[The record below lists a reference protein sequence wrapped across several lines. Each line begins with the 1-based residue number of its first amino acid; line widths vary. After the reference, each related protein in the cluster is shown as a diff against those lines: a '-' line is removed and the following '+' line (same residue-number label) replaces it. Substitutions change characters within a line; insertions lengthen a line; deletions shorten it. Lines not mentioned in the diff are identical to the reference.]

1 MNPHAR
7 SHLGV
12 LVAFVAA
19 TLVATWPLALNL
31 NEGVPYG
38 GDAFQF
44 IWNAWW
50 FSKAANSPTLGLWF
64 TPYQYAPDGASL
76 ALHDLSPL
84 NAWMEAW
91 LRPAGDFGAYNLL
104 ILFHYVLGA
113 WGAYILAWYLTG
125 NRAGSVIAGFIY
137 GFSAHHAMHLS
148 QLSTVSSG
156 WIPLGVYYLLKYTRD
171 GGTRDGVLSV
181 LMLLAAAL
189 SSWYHL
195 VFTGVVFFG
204 FMLIGQIGL
213 KESLGGWGKWQRAI
227 IPWIVAV
234 VVLSPVLVMALKA
247 AIALPSSWRVEMGA
261 KYFLDPAWA
270 VLPPPN
276 HPVCGALARPFLGT
290 IPGNATEGV
299 GSLGLVPII
308 LGLLAWFRK
317 NPTTRAWCWLGLI
330 LFLLAL
336 GPTITVLS
344 VKTGIPG
351 PFRLWEI
358 IPGLNLV
365 RVPARFVGPFT
376 LALGLSSA
384 GFVAGLRPLWGV
396 DPVKRPPLNP
406 PPMGGEV
413 SSTLLLGN
421 GTCEHSSSAE
431 KMLTT
436 SPFESRY
443 DGISSVNDEGLN
455 TSPPIGG
462 GFRGGRGLA
471 FNSKR
476 AFLLYLLPL
485 LILFE
490 TLVIPIPL
498 TGSELRHPALSQ
510 LDTIYMRATGESS
523 PPDLIVN
530 FPTLPERTQFL
541 YQQTIH
547 QIPTIDGALSNPP
560 EGARDFLFR
569 FNWNPEFLR
578 DIGVD
583 LVLYQPWAAKSSLGE
598 TFRLPDTPSIPPE
611 WRGRNV
617 SPMVFFRDVM
627 HYNIAYED
635 AGLIVFI
642 P

>member
-12 LVAFVAA
+12 LVAFIAA

-50 FSKAANSPTLGLWF
+50 FSKAANSPALGLWF

-113 WGAYILAWYLTG
+113 WGAYILGWYLTG
-125 NRAGSVIAGFIY
+125 NRPGSVIAGFIY
-137 GFSAHHAMHLS
+137 GFSVHHAMHLS

-156 WIPLGVYYLLKYTRD
+156 WMPLGVYYLLKYTRD
-171 GGTRDGVLSV
+171 GGARDGVLSV
-181 LMLLAAAL
+181 LMLLAAAM

-204 FMLIGQIGL
+204 FILVGQKGL
-213 KESLGGWGKWQRAI
+213 GESLGGWGRWRRAI
-227 IPWIVAV
+227 VPWVLAV
-234 VVLSPVLVMALKA
+234 IILSPVLVMALKA
-247 AIALPSSWRVEMGA
+247 AMALPSSWRVEMGA
-261 KYFLDPAWA
+261 KNFLDPAWTI
-270 VLPPPN
+270 LPPPN
-276 HPVCGALARPFLGT
+276 HPVCGPLVKPLLGT
-290 IPGNATEGV
+290 IPGNPTEGV
-299 GSLGLVPII
+299 PSLGLVAII

-351 PFRLWEI
+351 PF
-358 IPGLNLV
+358 
-365 RVPARFVGPFT
+365 T
-376 LALGLSSA
+376 LALGLSAA
-384 GFVAGLRPLWGV
+384 GFIAGLSSPWKSGIRRSILLW
-396 DPVKRPPLNP
+396 
-406 PPMGGEV
+406 
-413 SSTLLLGN
+413 
-421 GTCEHSSSAE
+421 
-431 KMLTT
+431 
-436 SPFESRY
+436 
-443 DGISSVNDEGLN
+443 
-455 TSPPIGG
+455 
-462 GFRGGRGLA
+462 
-471 FNSKR
+471 
-476 AFLLYLLPL
+476 LLPV

-510 LDTIYMRATGESS
+510 LDTIYMRATGEPG

-560 EGARDFLFR
+560 AGARDFLFR
-569 FNWNPEFLR
+569 FNWNPEYLR

-583 LVLYQPWAAKSSLGE
+583 MVLYQPWAAKSSLGE
-598 TFRLPDTPSIPPE
+598 MFRLPENGNIPPE

-627 HYNIAYED
+627 HYKIAYED
-635 AGLIVFI
+635 TGLIVFI